1 MSQSLVKLNII
12 PSKFM
17 KLNIH
22 HRIVLEIMSHILNK
36 EVTRVFSLRV
46 SRTDRN
52 RPNEASI

>member
-22 HRIVLEIMSHILNK
+22 HGIVLEIMSHILNK
-36 EVTRVFSLRV
+36 EVTRVFSLGV
-46 SRTDRN
+46 SRMDRN